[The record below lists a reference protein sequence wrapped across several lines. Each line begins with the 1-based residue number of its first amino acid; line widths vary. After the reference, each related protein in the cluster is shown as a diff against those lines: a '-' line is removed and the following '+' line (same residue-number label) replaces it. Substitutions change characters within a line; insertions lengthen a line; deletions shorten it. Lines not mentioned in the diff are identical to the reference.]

1 MKTRKQFAALPF
13 VVIDKRVQVLLITS
27 RDTKRWIIPKGW
39 PKKGMAS
46 HKLAALEA
54 YEEAGIAGRISKLPI
69 GDYGYTKVLHND
81 AKAQVRVDVYGLR
94 VDRQFLDWPE
104 RGQREMR
111 WMKPKQAVALVREKE
126 LKELLRRFRP
136 AGKSR

>member
-13 VVIDKRVQVLLITS
+13 VVIDKRVEILLITS

-54 YEEAGIAGRISKLPI
+54 FEEAGIAGRVGKLPI
-69 GDYGYTKVLHND
+69 GDFNYVKVLRNRS
-81 AKAQVRVDVYGLR
+81 KAQVRVNVYGLR

-104 RGQREMR
+104 RGQRHLR
-111 WMKPKQAVALVREKE
+111 WMSIKQAVELVQEKE

-136 AGKSR
+136 GVKSR